1 MSVTKHMEV
10 TMNCEESA
18 NRIIDGINVDDM
30 SIEWSYAELAVASV
44 VVFISSVKSRILGR

>member
-1 MSVTKHMEV
+1 
-10 TMNCEESA
+10 MNCEESA